1 MKKNWKR
8 MTLVASVTA
17 LSALMVFA
25 GAAFAMGNGPGNG
38 QNAGGFYGDTQPG
51 TAFGNGATDTSY
63 GIGVR
68 GAWAGGAGS
77 LVQVAAD
84 VIGIERTDLVA
95 ELSEGI
101 SISDAAASH
110 SVDVQDIVDAYVATR
125 SDFLAQAVDAGRMTQ
140 EQADLMLAEMAD
152 NIQVDLDEAWTA
164 QGGTADYGYKASGS
178 NGYRASAAGQPA
190 GQAAGQADGLEW
202 LDADGDGQCD
212 NYDVTAQGQAFTG
225 SRGGRWNR

>member
-84 VIGIERTDLVA
+84 VMGIERTELVA

-101 SISDAAASH
+101 SISDAADNHDVA
-110 SVDVQDIVDAYVATR
+110 VQDIVDAYVASR
-125 SDFLAQAVDAGRMTQ
+125 SDFLAQLVDAGRMTQ

-152 NIQVDLDEAWTA
+152 NVLADLDEAWTA
-164 QGGTADYGYKASGS
+164 QGGAANNEYGAASTYS
-178 NGYRASAAGQPA
+178 FRNSAPGQVDSP
-190 GQAAGQADGLEW
+190 EW
-202 LDADGDGQCD
+202 IDEDGDGQCD
-212 NYDVTAQGQAFTG
+212 NYDVTTQGQAYAG
-225 SRGGRWNR
+225 GRGGRWNR

>member
-38 QNAGGFYGDTQPG
+38 QNAGGFYGDVPQG
-51 TAFGNGATDTSY
+51 SALGNGATDTSY

-84 VIGIERTDLVA
+84 VFGIERIDLVA

-110 SVDVQDIVDAYVATR
+110 SVDVQDIVDAYMATR
-125 SDFLAQAVDAGRMTQ
+125 SDFLARAVDAGRMTQ

-152 NIQVDLDEAWTA
+152 NVLADLDEAWTA
-164 QGGTADYGYKASGS
+164 QGGTPDYGYKAGGS
-178 NGYRASAAGQPA
+178 YGYRASAAGQPA
-190 GQAAGQADGLEW
+190 GQASGQADGLEW

-212 NYDVTAQGQAFTG
+212 NYDVTTQGQVLAG
-225 SRGGRWNR
+225 GRGGRWNR